1 MSLVALLAMPSVC
14 LAASN
19 SDEPTTLTNLYEF
32 SSKEL
37 SDGVYQVDLSFCTEG
52 VTPSKNEKQEWVFA
66 GNGSVVKI
74 TLFSSDR
81 TLAEGT
87 YQPVK
92 ANVDD
97 NTLAVKDYQVDHFA
111 TGWEYKLFGI
121 IPLPVFSHVE
131 SISNGQAQLDKYITD
146 GTVDVQKSGNNYVI
160 TLNSTQGAYS
170 FSGEVE
176 GTATGINAISG
187 NIVKSA
193 CGDKV
198 YNLNG
203 QYVGNSTKNLTKGLY
218 LVNGKKVVVK

>member
-97 NTLAVKDYQVDHFA
+97 NTLAVKDYQVGHFA
-111 TGWEYKLFGI
+111 TGYEYKLFGV
-121 IPLPVFSHVE
+121 IPLPAFTHVE

-146 GTVDVQKSGNNYVI
+146 GTVNVKKSGI
-160 TLNSTQGAYS
+160 TLNSTQGAYR
-170 FSGEVE
+170 FSGEV
-176 GTATGINAISG
+176 TGINAISG
-187 NIVKSA
+187 KIVKSA